1 MLTALTK
8 EYPLPSELQERID
21 LVLES
26 HDCDPT
32 QIVGILLDVQ
42 ALNERHY
49 VPETTAYYIADRLKM
64 RVTNIFDCLKFY
76 SELSPVPRAKYPIQ
90 VCCSPACRVNRVDS
104 HRLISTLEQLLDI
117 KLGETTYDGRF
128 TLEQVTCIGACDHL
142 RPSGYSAPPR
152 PLILTFVKRS
162 VIFSGS
168 IVTALRSA
176 SKPPT
181 FM

>member
-32 QIVGILLDVQ
+32 QIVGILLEVQ

-49 VPETTAYYIADRLKM
+49 VPEPTAYYIADRLKM

-90 VCCSPACRVNRVDS
+90 VCCSPACRVPATA
-104 HRLISTLEQLLDI
+104 HRPCASTGTSTTISTRRKRLRRCCAPCPEPEEDN
-117 KLGETTYDGRF
+117 
-128 TLEQVTCIGACDHL
+128 TCK
-142 RPSGYSAPPR
+142 Y
-152 PLILTFVKRS
+152 
-162 VIFSGS
+162 IF
-168 IVTALRSA
+168 
-176 SKPPT
+176 
-181 FM
+181 

>member
-32 QIVGILLDVQ
+32 QIVGILLEVQ

-49 VPETTAYYIADRLKM
+49 VPEPTAYYIADRLKM

-90 VCCSPACRVNRVDS
+90 ACCSPACRVNRVDS
-104 HRLISTLEQLLDI
+104 HRLISTLERLLDI

-128 TLEQVTCIGACDHL
+128 TLEQVTCIGACDRAPAVRINGHVYDHL
-142 RPSGYSAPPR
+142 DTQEKIEA
-152 PLILTFVKRS
+152 L
-162 VIFSGS
+162 
-168 IVTALRSA
+168 LRSL
-176 SKPPT
+176 P
-181 FM
+181 

>member
-128 TLEQVTCIGACDHL
+128 TLEQVTCIGACDRAH
-142 RPSGYSAPPR
+142 RPCASTGTSTTISTRRKRLKRCCAPCPE
-152 PLILTFVKRS
+152 LEEVNTCKY
-162 VIFSGS
+162 IF
-168 IVTALRSA
+168 
-176 SKPPT
+176 
-181 FM
+181 

>member
-32 QIVGILLDVQ
+32 QIVGILLEVQ

-49 VPETTAYYIADRLKM
+49 VPEPTAYYIADRLKM

-117 KLGETTYDGRF
+117 KLGETTYDAVSRSSRSP
-128 TLEQVTCIGACDHL
+128 A
-142 RPSGYSAPPR
+142 SAPATAHR
-152 PLILTFVKRS
+152 PCASTGTSTTISTRRKRLKRCCALCPELEE
-162 VIFSGS
+162 VNTCKYIF
-168 IVTALRSA
+168 
-176 SKPPT
+176 
-181 FM
+181 

>member
-32 QIVGILLDVQ
+32 QIVGILLEVQ

-49 VPETTAYYIADRLKM
+49 VPEPTAYYIADRLKM

-90 VCCSPACRVNRVDS
+90 VCCSPACQIGRASCRERV
-104 HRLISTLEQLLDI
+104 
-117 KLGETTYDGRF
+117 
-128 TLEQVTCIGACDHL
+128 
-142 RPSGYSAPPR
+142 
-152 PLILTFVKRS
+152 
-162 VIFSGS
+162 
-168 IVTALRSA
+168 
-176 SKPPT
+176 
-181 FM
+181 